1 MGEEGVGYY
10 YLGRLAAGSVTFDDE
25 EVGEAIPVVT
35 TVAAEQGEG
44 QGKVTKGRWCNPSPQ
59 LDYCWIC

>member
-1 MGEEGVGYY
+1 MGEEGVVYC

-25 EVGEAIPVVT
+25 GVEEAIPVVT
-35 TVAAEQGEG
+35 IVAAELGEVQGN
-44 QGKVTKGRWCNPSPQ
+44 VTRSRWCNPSPQ